1 VVQAVLRLLLLQTVH
16 GVVRLL
22 RPGALDLALVRAEL
36 AEFLEEGLVREEV
49 DVLDVVVGLVLAL
62 ELLLGLPA
70 A

>member
-1 VVQAVLRLLLLQTVH
+1 
-16 GVVRLL
+16 VVRLL

>member
-1 VVQAVLRLLLLQTVH
+1 MIQAVLRLLLLQTVH

-22 RPGALDLALVRAEL
+22 RPGALDLALVRAKL